1 VARLLRNA
9 LLSVRDLLS
18 TAGPFLLIALA
29 LLVVAYLVLKPNPPR
44 HVVLATGPAFSD
56 FEAFGKRY
64 QEELKRHG
72 IEVTLRATDGSSA
85 NRRLLRDA
93 GHEVDFG
100 FMRSGTS
107 EAVLAAEEARGG
119 MPLVSLGNLFY
130 EPVWIF
136 YRAEAARS
144 LPEGRLT
151 SLVPLRDWRVN
162 TGARGGGA
170 TGLVLKL
177 LEANG
182 VARDAVKLD
191 RQEQGPGVAA
201 FLDGSLDALVLVS
214 APEGAAVQVLL
225 REPGIA
231 LYEFDQADAY
241 ARRYP
246 FLHTVVLPR
255 GIVDFAGRA
264 PPHDVRLVAPTT
276 MLVARE
282 DTHPALVQLFVQA
295 AHRIHGEPGWFARPR
310 QFPNPDE
317 SELPLAREAERYYRN
332 GPPLLQRY
340 LPFWLANLID
350 RMWVALVSIIALLV
364 PLSRIVPPLYQFRVR
379 SRIFRWY
386 RNLRGIEEDLA
397 ERAAP
402 PAELLAALERLEAKA
417 EHISVPL
424 SYADELYRLRS
435 HIGLVRERLRQTID
449 ARPAAGRGSDA
460 PGDG

>member
-1 VARLLRNA
+1 MPRLLRVT
-9 LLSVRDLLS
+9 LLSARDLLV
-18 TAGPFLLIALA
+18 TAGPFMLIALV
-29 LLVVAYLVLKPNPPR
+29 LLVGAYFLLKPTPPR
-44 HVVLATGPAFSD
+44 RVVLATGPAFSD

-72 IEVTLRATDGSSA
+72 IEVVLRATQGSTA

-93 GHEVDFG
+93 RHDVDFG
-100 FMRSGTS
+100 FMRGGTS
-107 EAVLAAEEARGG
+107 EAVLAAEEAKGG
-119 MPLVSLGNLFY
+119 MSLVSLGSLFY

-136 YRAEAARS
+136 YRVEAAKK
-144 LPEGRLT
+144 LPGGTLA

-162 TGARGGGA
+162 TGARGSGP
-170 TGLVLKL
+170 TPLLLRL

-182 VARDAVKLD
+182 IARDSVKLD

-231 LYEFDQADAY
+231 LYAFEQADAY
-241 ARRYP
+241 SRRFPY
-246 FLHTVVLPR
+246 LSAVTLPR
-255 GIVDFAGRA
+255 GIVDFASDL
-264 PPHDVRLVAPTT
+264 PPRDVPLVAPTT
-276 MLVARE
+276 MLVARD

-295 AHRIHGEPGWFARPR
+295 AHRIHGEPGWFARAR
-310 QFPNPDE
+310 QFPSARD

-350 RMWVALVSIIALLV
+350 RMWVALLSIIALLI
-364 PLSRIVPPLYQFRVR
+364 PLSRIVPPLYAFRVR

-386 RNLRGIEEDLA
+386 RVLRGIEQELA
-397 ERAAP
+397 DKTSP
-402 PAELLAALERLEAKA
+402 PKELMAALERLEAKA
-417 EHISVPL
+417 ERISVPL
-424 SYADELYRLRS
+424 SYTDELYALRA
-435 HIGLVRERLRQTID
+435 HIGMVRERLRQ
-449 ARPAAGRGSDA
+449 AL
-460 PGDG
+460 